1 MMRIPGDCVG
11 VAFKSTGST
20 LLSQNLERLLK
31 VYHLQIACSTDLQQ
45 VNHKTIFL
53 PSVGDLGDQ

>member
-1 MMRIPGDCVG
+1 ML
-11 VAFKSTGST
+11 KSNGST

-31 VYHLQIACSTDLQQ
+31 VYHLQIVCSTDLQQ